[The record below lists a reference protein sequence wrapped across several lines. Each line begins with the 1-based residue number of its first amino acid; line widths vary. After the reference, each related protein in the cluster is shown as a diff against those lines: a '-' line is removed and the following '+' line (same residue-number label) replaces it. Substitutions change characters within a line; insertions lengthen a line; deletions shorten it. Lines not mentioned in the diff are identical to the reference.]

1 MEFYIDKYCKPH
13 YNIYAKTSHRDDFF
27 GCFMDKQNIKI
38 THRFKLYEANKKIAV
53 YGIEI
58 KNGDAVFAFPDLVTD
73 KEKLVHFCSII
84 ENDIPDLKIL
94 PELFEDYLF

>member
-1 MEFYIDKYCKPH
+1 
-13 YNIYAKTSHRDDFF
+13 
-27 GCFMDKQNIKI
+27 MDKQNIKI
-38 THRFKLYEANKKIAV
+38 THRFKPDEANKKIAV